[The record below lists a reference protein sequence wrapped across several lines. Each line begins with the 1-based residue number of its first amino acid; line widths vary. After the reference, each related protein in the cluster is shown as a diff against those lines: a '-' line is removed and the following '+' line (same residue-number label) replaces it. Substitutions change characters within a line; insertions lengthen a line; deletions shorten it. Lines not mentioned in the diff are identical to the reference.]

1 MFKKNKNI
9 DNEGINEIIY
19 LGRNILKLFY
29 VVLIIGIVLAAVAL
43 ARLIGLLS
51 LIVTLCKILA
61 PLFIGFV
68 IAWLFSPIVKK
79 MTKKGMPR
87 ILASIIVYTVFLIFI
102 VVFVRIFI
110 PVLYEEINELLG
122 TLPSIINKITV
133 FINNLF
139 NKIDITGIDV
149 DGIKENVL
157 MTINNYAANLSESLP
172 NTLVTALSGLV
183 SGIGTIF
190 FGLVIGLYMLFD
202 FDNVA
207 STFIKFFPKRHQM
220 EAAQLL
226 NDIGIE
232 VRKCVNGT
240 ILVACMV
247 FICDVIGFA
256 IVGLNAALLFGLF
269 CGITDLIP
277 YIGPYIGTAV
287 ATIVGFTQSPLIG
300 IGVLLIACLVQ
311 LIESYVLQP
320 IVMSKATNLHPVLI
334 IVGLLIFG
342 YFFGIV
348 GMVLATPI
356 LSILKVIW
364 HFLNNKYEF
373 YDNKEPLVEK

>member
-79 MTKKGMPR
+79 MTKKGMSR

-207 STFIKFFPKRHQM
+207 STFIKFFPKRYQM
-220 EAAQLL
+220 EASQLL

-240 ILVACMV
+240 LLVACMV

-334 IVGLLIFG
+334 IVGLLVFG
-342 YFFGIV
+342 HFFGIV

-373 YDNKEPLVEK
+373 YDNKEPLLEK

>member
-190 FGLVIGLYMLFD
+190 FGLVIGLYMLF
-202 FDNVA
+202 
-207 STFIKFFPKRHQM
+207 
-220 EAAQLL
+220 
-226 NDIGIE
+226 
-232 VRKCVNGT
+232 
-240 ILVACMV
+240 
-247 FICDVIGFA
+247 
-256 IVGLNAALLFGLF
+256 
-269 CGITDLIP
+269 
-277 YIGPYIGTAV
+277 
-287 ATIVGFTQSPLIG
+287 
-300 IGVLLIACLVQ
+300 
-311 LIESYVLQP
+311 
-320 IVMSKATNLHPVLI
+320 
-334 IVGLLIFG
+334 
-342 YFFGIV
+342 
-348 GMVLATPI
+348 
-356 LSILKVIW
+356 
-364 HFLNNKYEF
+364 
-373 YDNKEPLVEK
+373 